1 MAGQTDYKQFVQ
13 VNVFSAKEFSFF
25 ILIFPVLSLHH
36 VLLDPSGSLISFA
49 THFPRSWKTGGE
61 PVIDF
66 IKSFTKPRRTQI
78 VRQ

>member
-25 ILIFPVLSLHH
+25 ILIFPVCSLHH